1 MVTVPGNGKW
11 VDSNLRGEVTAE
23 SNPRLQDDFAAWA
36 NKEEILSLVA
46 TTEKNTGSFELL
58 EKNMDDKY
66 SEVINDNSLDTKYAK
81 ELKKFVD
88 LARDD
93 ELRNSQG
100 VEPLRPYIDAITG
113 ITSIEQLITYEKDL
127 EKNPF
132 GLTMITESLSTLRI
146 ETADV
151 PVAYLDTLEYTLDSA
166 TEYFDITISGL
177 NCKRINDDRT
187 NYLLTRLGFDKKAI
201 NKVLKGCY
209 HIESLIAKADSQKG
223 KSGTV
228 QKNYTCEE
236 IEKICDKYP
245 CLDILKSRSAEYKM
259 FQVDYGKLTSVNSLY
274 TDQNLEDIK
283 SYFIVHLLG
292 TTEIFLDHETL
303 AKIYERSGFIQ
314 DYSGS
319 VDDLLS
325 EVGDRVIVTY
335 IKNAQMMPA
344 LNQVWLDK
352 YYDQRA
358 VDDIEEMTEEYRN
371 YYRELLKNTDWL
383 SEESRKMAIKKLDN
397 MVFYFGK
404 PTITADYEE
413 CNIKTKEEGGNLV
426 EACAE
431 AYRYGSIFQRSVVA
445 LGDSREVWEPY
456 TTNITECNA
465 YYDLSLNAVYI
476 LWGMLQDP
484 VYSPE
489 MTYEQ
494 KLGSIG
500 CFIGHEMTHAFDTTG
515 AQSDWKGRIN
525 KWMTMEDT
533 AVFREKT
540 SKVASYYS
548 MITPFPGALPING
561 DSVANEQIADLGG
574 IKGAL
579 AIAKKHEGFDYDKF
593 FRSFAHFY
601 VRQVDRSTENV
612 YATTDEHPLNYLR
625 INVGLQQFDE
635 FVETYDIKP
644 GDGMYI
650 APENRICVW

>member
-1 MVTVPGNGKW
+1 M
-11 VDSNLRGEVTAE
+11 
-23 SNPRLQDDFAAWA
+23 
-36 NKEEILSLVA
+36 SLVA

-431 AYRYGSIFQRSVVA
+431 A
-445 LGDSREVWEPY
+445 
-456 TTNITECNA
+456 
-465 YYDLSLNAVYI
+465 
-476 LWGMLQDP
+476 
-484 VYSPE
+484 
-489 MTYEQ
+489 
-494 KLGSIG
+494 
-500 CFIGHEMTHAFDTTG
+500 
-515 AQSDWKGRIN
+515 
-525 KWMTMEDT
+525 
-533 AVFREKT
+533 
-540 SKVASYYS
+540 
-548 MITPFPGALPING
+548 
-561 DSVANEQIADLGG
+561 
-574 IKGAL
+574 
-579 AIAKKHEGFDYDKF
+579 
-593 FRSFAHFY
+593 
-601 VRQVDRSTENV
+601 
-612 YATTDEHPLNYLR
+612 
-625 INVGLQQFDE
+625 
-635 FVETYDIKP
+635 
-644 GDGMYI
+644 
-650 APENRICVW
+650 